1 MNRHNPEMEEM
12 MKKVKLLLSLL
23 ITTTLLMAFVS
34 PVMSAES
41 KLHEVLARGYL
52 IAGSGSTNAPWHFTD
67 DKGQLTGFDIDMAR
81 IVAKA
86 LFNDPTKVKFVKQS
100 SDARIP
106 NLVTGKV
113 DVVFQ
118 FMTITGERAQLVDF
132 TIPYYREGISVLMST
147 KGKYKSLEE
156 LQKAGS
162 KATLAMLQNVYA
174 DEWAHK
180 IVPNSKVDQYDDQAL
195 VIQAVNTKRADAAV
209 VDLSNIRW
217 LVNQYPDRYLD
228 ITQGWNPN
236 SYGGAVRQGDQTW
249 LNFVNTALHE
259 AMTGVNFEFYAASFK
274 KYFAVDLAPPAIGFP
289 LEYK

>member
-1 MNRHNPEMEEM
+1 MNKGR
-12 MKKVKLLLSLL
+12 LLLGLM
-23 ITTTLLMAFVS
+23 ITVCLVMAF
-34 PVMSAES
+34 ATTAAAQS
-41 KLHEVLARGYL
+41 KLHEVLDRGYL
-52 IAGSGSTNAPWHFTD
+52 IAGSGSTNAPWHFTN
-67 DKGQLTGFDIDMAR
+67 DKGELVGFDIDMAR

-106 NLVTGKV
+106 NLATGKV

-132 TIPYYREGISVLMST
+132 TIPYYREGISVLMLA
-147 KGKYKSLEE
+147 KGKYKSLDE
-156 LQKAGS
+156 LQNAGS

-174 DEWAHK
+174 EAFAHK
-180 IVPNSKVDQYDDQAL
+180 IVPESKVDQYDDQAL

-209 VDLSNIRW
+209 VDLSNLRW
-217 LVNQYPDRYLD
+217 LVNQHPDRYMD
-228 ITQGWNPN
+228 ITKGWNPN
-236 SYGGAVRQGDQTW
+236 SYGGAVRQGDQIW

-259 AMTGVNFEFYAASFK
+259 AMTGVNFDDYAASFK
-274 KYFAVDLAPPAIGFP
+274 QWFAVDLAPPAIGFP